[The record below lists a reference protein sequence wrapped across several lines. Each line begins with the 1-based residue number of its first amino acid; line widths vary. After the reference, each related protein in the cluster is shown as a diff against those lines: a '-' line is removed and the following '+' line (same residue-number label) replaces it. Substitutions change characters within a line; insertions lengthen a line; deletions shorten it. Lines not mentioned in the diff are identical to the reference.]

1 MNLAEYAPDAHG
13 APLPDVAVR
22 PATDADL
29 PACAALLTLRDGGTK
44 GDWLDRLRFWLAS
57 DEHLFV
63 ADLGGA
69 VVGYARLS
77 WQSPV
82 SNGGR
87 NLPDG
92 HYLSGMIVDPR
103 YRRRGIG
110 RALTQARIAWT
121 RARGE
126 RAFFVVNAT
135 NRASMDLHREVG
147 FRELTR
153 DFDFPGITFTGG
165 DGVLFEAD
173 ASGAWQNVTQLRVG
187 AAR

>member
-1 MNLAEYAPDAHG
+1 MYLPEYTPDAHG
-13 APLPDVAVR
+13 APLADVVVR
-22 PATDADL
+22 LATDADL
-29 PACAALLTLRDGGTK
+29 PACAALLTLRDGGTL
-44 GDWLDRLRFWLAS
+44 GDWLDRLRFHLAAG
-57 DEHLFV
+57 EQLFV
-63 ADLGGA
+63 ADLFGV

-82 SNGGR
+82 TNGGR
-87 NLPDG
+87 NLPEG

-110 RALTQARIAWT
+110 RGLTRARIAWS

-165 DGVLFEAD
+165 DGVLFGAD
-173 ASGAWQNVTQLRVG
+173 ASGEWQNVTELGVG

>member
-1 MNLAEYAPDAHG
+1 MHLAEYTPDAHG
-13 APLPDVAVR
+13 APLEDVVVR

-29 PACAALLTLRDGGTK
+29 PACATLLALRDGDPLGV
-44 GDWLDRLRFWLAS
+44 WLDRLRFHLTAG
-57 DEHLFV
+57 EQLFV
-63 ADLGGA
+63 ADLNGV

-110 RALTQARIAWT
+110 RALTRARIAWT
-121 RARGE
+121 RARDE
-126 RAFFVVNAT
+126 RAYFVVNAT
-135 NRASMDLHREVG
+135 NSASMDLHREAG

-165 DGVLFEAD
+165 DGVLFGAD
-173 ASGAWQNVTQLRVG
+173 ASGDWQNVTELRVG